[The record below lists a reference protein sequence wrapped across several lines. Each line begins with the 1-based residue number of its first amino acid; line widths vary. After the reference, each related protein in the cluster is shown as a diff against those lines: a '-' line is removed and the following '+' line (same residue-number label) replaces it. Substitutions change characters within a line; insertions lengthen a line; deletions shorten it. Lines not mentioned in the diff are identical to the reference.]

1 MIQKISPLAPFNA
14 AIRLPGDKS
23 ISHRYGMLTALAEG
37 TSTIHNYSSGVD
49 CHTTLKAMQSLGAKV
64 SVDGVTVTVEG
75 VGPRG
80 LQAPGS
86 AIDAGNSGTTMR
98 LLSGILAGQHFDS
111 EIFGDDSLNQR
122 PMQRIMDPLRLM
134 GAEIEGR
141 EGKYPPLR
149 ISGRTLSGI
158 EYATPVASA
167 QVKSCVLMAGLF
179 AQGETVVEERIR
191 TRDHTEL
198 ALRAFGADIDVR
210 GTRVTVRGGSPLKS
224 LDLMVPSDLSS
235 AAFFLAAT
243 LLIPGSSLRIQGVG
257 LNPSRTALLD
267 FLISMGANIRIVN
280 LSQVNGEMMGDL
292 QVRYGPLR
300 GGVIDGDLPALLI
313 DEIPVLAVLGAA
325 SRDGLTVRNASE
337 LRVKETDRIAT
348 VARNLRVLGADV
360 EEYPDGFTVKPAVPF
375 RSGVFE
381 SHGDHRIAM
390 SFAVA
395 ALAATGESSIVDAEC
410 AGVSFPEF
418 YTTVDQ
424 LRSPE

>member
-1 MIQKISPLAPFNA
+1 MIQKISPLTPFNA
-14 AIRLPGDKS
+14 ALRLPGDKS

-37 TSTIHNYSSGVD
+37 SSTIRNYSSGED
-49 CHTTLKAMQSLGAKV
+49 CYTTLKAMQSLGASV
-64 SVDGVTVTVEG
+64 NVDGATVTVEG
-75 VGPRG
+75 AGSRG
-80 LQAPGS
+80 LKAPAS

-98 LLSGILAGQHFDS
+98 LLSGILAGQSFDS
-111 EIFGDDSLNQR
+111 EIFGDESLNQR
-122 PMQRIMDPLRLM
+122 PMERIMNPLRLM
-134 GAEIEGR
+134 GAAIEGR
-141 EGKYPPLR
+141 DGKYPPLR
-149 ISGRTLSGI
+149 ISGRNLKGI

-167 QVKSCVLMAGLF
+167 QVKSCVLLAGLF
-179 AQGETVVEERIR
+179 AQGETAVEERIR

-198 ALRAFGADIDVR
+198 ALRAFGADIDVK
-210 GTRVTVRGGSPLKS
+210 GTRVTVRGGNTLKA

-243 LLIPGSSLRIQGVG
+243 LLIPESSLRIQGVG

-292 QVRYGPLR
+292 QVRYSPLR

-313 DEIPVLAVLGAA
+313 DEIPILAVLGAA
-325 SRDGLTVRNASE
+325 SRDGLVVRNAGE

-348 VARNLRVLGADV
+348 VAQNLGVLGAEV
-360 EEYPDGFTVKPAVPF
+360 EEFPDGFAVKPASSF
-375 RSGVFE
+375 RPGVFE

-395 ALAATGESSIVDAEC
+395 ALAATGESSIAGAEC
-410 AGVSFPEF
+410 ASVSFPEF

-424 LRSPE
+424 LRASA